1 MTPMLRLAL
10 VATLIFGAGCNSS
23 SSDSPTAPTA
33 VNNDT
38 VSPIAATSSTSS
50 TTTAPAGIRSA
61 VSLPFDAVSGP
72 TAVTFPPRDQ
82 ALRFRQD
89 LEVYYRD
96 VFRRGASQSF
106 VDIEGTIVWT
116 QEYLRYRVNGCGH
129 TDAVARVMAQI
140 DGSTN
145 TAACSSQST
154 PFPPRNEPF
163 AFRQSLEAKYRDG
176 LGSGVSSTF
185 VDQEGDIVWTTEYLR
200 YRTTGCS
207 HDEANAKV
215 REQLGGA
222 AASAGCAPPPPDPVV
237 ASFIMTQGNGGT
249 VTNVCN
255 VNSGNCVLDGSQSS
269 GPGGITSYQWTTR
282 RFRANGVNENRTFSG
297 RTVTLG
303 PDCTSGVNANTQER
317 FDVTLT
323 VRNGAGASD
332 TLLRTLSLARAGCG
346 T

>member
-1 MTPMLRLAL
+1 MRMLHLAL
-10 VATLIFGAGCNSS
+10 VATLTSAAGCTSS
-23 SSDSPTAPTA
+23 PAETPTAPTA
-33 VNNDT
+33 ASRDGA
-38 VSPIAATSSTSS
+38 SATS
-50 TTTAPAGIRSA
+50 TASPASVASA
-61 VSLPFDAVSGP
+61 TVALTSGP

-89 LEVYYRD
+89 LEAYYRD
-96 VFRRGASQSF
+96 LLRRGSSQSF

-129 TDAVARVMAQI
+129 ADGLARVMAQI

-200 YRTTGCS
+200 YRTTGCDHAQAS
-207 HDEANAKV
+207 SRVFDQLANRPAP
-215 REQLGGA
+215 
-222 AASAGCAPPPPDPVV
+222 AGCEPLPDPVV
-237 ASFIMTQGNGGT
+237 ASFVMLQGNS
-249 VTNVCN
+249 VTTVCN
-255 VNSGNCVLDGSQSS
+255 VGTGNCRLDGSQSS
-269 GPGGITSYQWTTR
+269 GPGGISSFQWTTV
-282 RFRANGVNENRTFSG
+282 RFRATGGNLTETFSG
-297 RTVTLG
+297 STVNLA
-303 PDCTSGVNANTQER
+303 VNCGNVNTQER
-317 FDVTLT
+317 FDVSLT
-323 VRNGAGASD
+323 VRNGAGVSGSLA
-332 TLLRTLSLARAGCG
+332 RTLSLGRGGCG